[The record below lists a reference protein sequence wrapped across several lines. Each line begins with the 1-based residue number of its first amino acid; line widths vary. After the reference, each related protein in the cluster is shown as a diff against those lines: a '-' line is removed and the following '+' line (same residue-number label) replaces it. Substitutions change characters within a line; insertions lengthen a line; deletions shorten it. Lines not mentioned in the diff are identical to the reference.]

1 MYYRV
6 YKSIETQ
13 GKILSYSKGDA
24 CLACPNAL
32 PNSGGSAG
40 PTGLEP
46 ATSALTGLRSNRTEL
61 RSQNSA

>member
-6 YKSIETQ
+6 YKSIETHSR
-13 GKILSYSKGDA
+13 ILPYSKGDA

-40 PTGLEP
+40 
-46 ATSALTGLRSNRTEL
+46 TSGRSGNVFSICL
-61 RSQNSA
+61 I